1 MMPEELNLKDRKNLT
16 NMYADMAGAAAVAA
30 TMKSIALERR
40 MVNVAA
46 VVGLVENMPSGRALH
61 PFDVIRSMS
70 GQTVEVTNTDGE
82 GRLLLADLL
91 WYAQKRFEPARII
104 DIATLTGTVAYALA
118 GAICRNF
125 RAMNKS

>member
-1 MMPEELNLKDRKNLT
+1 
-16 NMYADMAGAAAVAA
+16 
-30 TMKSIALERR
+30 

-82 GRLLLADLL
+82 GRLLLA
-91 WYAQKRFEPARII
+91 
-104 DIATLTGTVAYALA
+104 
-118 GAICRNF
+118 ICSGMR
-125 RAMNKS
+125 KSVLSRRG